1 MAENGLRNH
10 SGRLPWLAFIY
21 PTRIGERA
29 WMFLVAGVT
38 CHDVEERLASLGST
52 CYAREGRVEAHKKFS
67 HLIRI
72 DISRRDLL
80 AAKEAVPSRLIDTN
94 KTDPDLV
101 PAVDSLSNPASSWAV
116 GIGLPY
122 HRLPRQPETQRGGHR
137 RTQGHR
143 EEHGGHATHQ
153 EEHPH
158 INGARRRAGG
168 AHCYRRGHQ

>member
-1 MAENGLRNH
+1 
-10 SGRLPWLAFIY
+10 
-21 PTRIGERA
+21 
-29 WMFLVAGVT
+29 MFLVAGVT

-116 GIGLPY
+116 GIGLPLSAY
-122 HRLPRQPETQRGGHR
+122 RDSQKPSAADIDALKATETKTAVTTQPTKKNTPTSTVRVDELAV
-137 RTQGHR
+137 RT
-143 EEHGGHATHQ
+143 ATG
-153 EEHPH
+153 ED
-158 INGARRRAGG
+158 ISD
-168 AHCYRRGHQ
+168 YV